1 MPAGSSSKLRDV
13 NSDAQ
18 EVSSSKAPVVRAIDV
33 GFGLVKLT
41 VRKAGGIDIINF
53 PSMAIPAD
61 ASAVRTLGT
70 RKRDTFDVPVNGA
83 NYEVGRDVGLAQAGG
98 TFGRDVTDEFY
109 RGAIYEALT
118 KGALRYMLEAGD
130 SVVDVL
136 VLGLPVNQYNDSK
149 RRDYLRSHYE
159 GEIPVGDGK
168 TITVRKVLVQAQPMG
183 GYAALDDHL
192 ESLNDVIGKTP
203 GALKPLASGEA
214 LDDLSVLMI
223 DPGEHTLDWLLIQ
236 QGSINPHASGAASDA
251 GRHRVVRSVLES
263 LVAEVGRP
271 LGPAVMPRINDA
283 LRSRGPVK
291 LAGVAHDLQHFEP
304 VIMTVVEDCINRRVD
319 GLRDAHEIIDL
330 MVLVGG
336 HPERYRDVLA
346 KRFPAIPVF
355 IMPESMA
362 ANVRGFQMIGEAVAE
377 ESAPGA

>member
-1 MPAGSSSKLRDV
+1 MSAASSSKLREV
-13 NSDAQ
+13 NSEAK
-18 EVSSSKAPVVRAIDV
+18 ESSSRAPVVRAIDV
-33 GFGLVKLT
+33 GFGLVKLS
-41 VRKAGGIDIINF
+41 VRKGNGIDFINF

-83 NYEVGRDVGLAQAGG
+83 DYEVGRDVGLAQAGG
-98 TFGRDVTDEFY
+98 SFGRDVTDEFY
-109 RGAIYEALT
+109 RGSIYEALT

-130 SVVDVL
+130 SVIDML

-192 ESLNDVIGKTP
+192 EALNDVIAKTP

-236 QGSINPHASGAASDA
+236 QGSINPRSSGAASDA

-283 LRSRGPVK
+283 LRSNRPVK
-291 LAGVAHDLQHFEP
+291 LAGSAHDLQHFEP
-304 VIMTVVEDCINRRVD
+304 VIMTVVEDCINRMVD

-355 IMPESMA
+355 IMPESMS

-377 ESAPGA
+377 EPAPGA